1 MLIQLTFDATPVVAV
16 TAPVQLSKTESF
28 YLMRLIECA
37 KHYAA
42 FDQARFCADTGLDE
56 QGFIELCRHLEELQ
70 IIERAPSG
78 MTFIAETHREQL
90 MRLYSN
96 AIKAMRNT
104 SRSTVSADHAKRGGR
119 PARPRISFVLKD
131 LSDEELPTARN
142 YARTVLKGRSR
153 DGVYS
158 APADIAAQHRDTPE
172 FERYIEVTESTI

>member
-28 YLMRLIECA
+28 YIMRLIECA

-42 FDQARFCADTGLDE
+42 FDKDRFCAETGLDDP
-56 QGFIELCRHLEELQ
+56 GFLELCKHLEELQ
-70 IIERAPSG
+70 IIERAASG
-78 MTFIAETHREQL
+78 MTFIAEKHRDYM
-90 MRLYSN
+90 MREYNS

-104 SRSTVSADHAKRGGR
+104 SRSTVSADHANRGGR
-119 PARPRISFVLKD
+119 PAKPRISFVLKD

-158 APADIAAQHRDTPE
+158 APADIAAQYRDTPE